1 MIGPII
7 AGIPAVLLA
16 FTVSPM
22 TALWTLLLFLAIQQ
36 LQGNFLQPMIQKHA
50 VDVPPAVLLFAV
62 VAAGI
67 LFGFLGVL
75 LAATLTVVLSV
86 LVQRIYVKPQLGKDI
101 KIAASRRSVVKGK
114 SVSVREE
121 HGGRCSNNN
130 IHTI

>member
-1 MIGPII
+1 MRISDWSSDVCSSDL

-36 LQGNFLQPMIQKHA
+36 LQGNFLQPMIQKQA

-62 VAAGI
+62 VADGI

-75 LAATLTVVLSV
+75 LAEPLTVVVYV
-86 LVQRIYVKPQLGKDI
+86 LVKRSEEGRGGKEC
-101 KIAASRRSVVKGK
+101 VGT
-114 SVSVREE
+114 
-121 HGGRCSNNN
+121 GRCGRRTFHKKKNKN
-130 IHTI
+130 

>member
-22 TALWTLLLFLAIQQ
+22 TALWTLILFLAIQQ
-36 LQGNFLQPMIQKHA
+36 LQGNFLQPMIQKQA

-62 VAAGI
+62 VAAVL

-75 LAATLTVVLSV
+75 LPAPLTVVVYV
-86 LVQRIYVKPQLGKDI
+86 LVLRISGQQLLGEDLR
-101 KIAASRRSVVKGK
+101 IAGQMRP
-114 SVSVREE
+114 
-121 HGGRCSNNN
+121 NNRT
-130 IHTI
+130 IQHTSP